1 MLFSNLDI
9 FIVIFYCIVIIF
21 LAQYASLSQSGRE
34 KTAELSG
41 INFKIESSFNINTL
55 ITFGILIVTYLLLWL

>member
-55 ITFGILIVTYLLLWL
+55 IIFGILIVTYLLLWL